1 MQLTQKEV
9 SLLKDMRNQE
19 KLCIDKYSKYAAE
32 AHDPQLRQLF
42 DSIAGTERAHLDMLN
57 QIEAGQSPRTSTATD
72 PAPAF
77 QAFYPTSQTPES
89 RLTPICVPICCPPK
103 SMCRLCTTPA
113 CLSSRRMICARCSI
127 GFRPTSSTMVS
138 SSGSI

>member
-32 AHDPQLRQLF
+32 A
-42 DSIAGTERAHLDMLN
+42 
-57 QIEAGQSPRTSTATD
+57 
-72 PAPAF
+72 
-77 QAFYPTSQTPES
+77 
-89 RLTPICVPICCPPK
+89 K

-138 SSGSI
+138 NSGSI